1 MGLALAG
8 QTGERRKGAS
18 RRPLGAA
25 ELAPSP
31 TRGASRLFSY
41 REAFLGTEG
50 LGILRGPCPPPP
62 ALTLSFLRSLD
73 LRIPVTGEVDRAR
86 IPKCALCDLTLAW
99 LAGR

>member
-18 RRPLGAA
+18 RLPLGAA

-31 TRGASRLFSY
+31 TRGASWLFSY
-41 REAFLGTEG
+41 REAILGTEG
-50 LGILRGPCPPPP
+50 LSILRGACPPT
-62 ALTLSFLRSLD
+62 LTLSFLRSLD

-86 IPKCALCDLTLAW
+86 MPKCALCDLTLAW